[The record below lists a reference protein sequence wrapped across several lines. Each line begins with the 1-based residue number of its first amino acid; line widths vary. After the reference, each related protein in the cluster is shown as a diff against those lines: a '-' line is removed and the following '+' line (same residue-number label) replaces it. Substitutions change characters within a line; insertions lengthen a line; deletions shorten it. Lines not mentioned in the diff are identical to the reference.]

1 MAKAR
6 QSAVRVWLWV
16 GPAVRG
22 APSLLGYRDLLAADK
37 RRVELKLKDFQQKV
51 DEAEGAKRT

>member
-6 QSAVRVWLWV
+6 QSALHVWLWA

-22 APSLLGYRDLLAADK
+22 TPSSLGYRDLLAADK
-37 RRVELKLKDFQQKV
+37 RRVELRLNGFQQKV
-51 DEAEGAKRT
+51 DEAEGARRT